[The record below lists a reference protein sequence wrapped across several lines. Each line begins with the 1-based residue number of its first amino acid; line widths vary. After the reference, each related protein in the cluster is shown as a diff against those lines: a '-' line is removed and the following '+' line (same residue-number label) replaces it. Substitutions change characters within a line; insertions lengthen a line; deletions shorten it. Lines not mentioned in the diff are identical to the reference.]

1 MNLPTV
7 ACFAMPR
14 SPAVFTVG
22 GGSADMA
29 RISTLVHCT
38 VALALLGG
46 VARVQAKSPAPETVR
61 GARQIVL
68 DEQTVGKAIAI
79 RTARNLLTTVEFPE
93 DMLGAPTCGDC
104 TDGKNTESE
113 ALFRVESVAQGR
125 YLAITPNGD
134 ARRTRPRE
142 EAVTTV
148 LVRLEHMTLMLY
160 LERVERKSAADT
172 RVVLAY
178 PNRSGES
185 EYVRAEKSKL
195 EAEAGARIES
205 EVSGRFLRAFS
216 EPHHCSKKGTRA
228 RNDDVVLEVT
238 ELCYFGREVILAFTV
253 ENRGRIP
260 VEVGSVVV
268 NKGSSK
274 REYLSERT
282 IEFQKVSSGVVS
294 LRLPEGDTTG
304 GPFELTV
311 SEGSGKRRAVT
322 VGGLDF

>member
-1 MNLPTV
+1 
-7 ACFAMPR
+7 
-14 SPAVFTVG
+14 
-22 GGSADMA
+22 MA
-29 RISTLVHCT
+29 RVWTLVQCT
-38 VALALLGG
+38 VALAMLGG
-46 VARVQAKSPAPETVR
+46 APRALAK
-61 GARQIVL
+61 GAAQEAGVKGVRQIVL
-68 DEQTVGKAIAI
+68 DEKTVGKAIAI

-93 DMLGAPTCGDC
+93 DMLGAPSCGDC
-104 TDGKNTESE
+104 TDGKNPDSD
-113 ALFRVESVAQGR
+113 ALFRVEPVAQGR

-134 ARRTRPRE
+134 AGRRTKPGE
-142 EAVTTV
+142 EPVTTV
-148 LVRLEHMTLMLY
+148 LVRLEHTTLMLY

-172 RVVLAY
+172 RVVLVY

-185 EYVRAEKSKL
+185 EYVRAEKAKL
-195 EAEAGARIES
+195 EAESATRIES

-216 EPHHCSKKGTRA
+216 EPHHCSKKGARA

-238 ELCYFGREVILAFTV
+238 ELCYFGREVILSFTV

-260 VEVGSVVV
+260 VEIGSVIV
-268 NKGSSK
+268 NKGASK